1 MNATFPVTIAYDMK
15 LKRPGCALLQ
25 ASYGASI
32 GNFELS
38 KFDVKNWILA
48 PTDDMKLYTLKTEE
62 ELERAII
69 ITKDEN
75 KER

>member
-1 MNATFPVTIAYDMK
+1 MSTTFPITIAYDMK

-25 ASYGASI
+25 STYGASI
-32 GNFELS
+32 ESFELQ
-38 KFDVKNWILA
+38 KFDVKNWVLA
-48 PTDDMKLYTLKTEE
+48 PTDNMRLYTLKTKQ

-69 ITKDEN
+69 ITQDEN